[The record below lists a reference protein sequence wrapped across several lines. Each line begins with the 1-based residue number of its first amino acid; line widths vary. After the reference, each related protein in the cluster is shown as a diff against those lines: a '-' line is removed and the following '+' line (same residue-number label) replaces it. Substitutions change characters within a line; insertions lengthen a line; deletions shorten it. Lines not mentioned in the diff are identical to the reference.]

1 MKKAIALT
9 LVLVLCLALAACGS
23 SNSSSSEAPAAEAPA
38 TEAPAA
44 EAPAAEPA
52 APTAAYPSSDTTFV
66 VPAKAGGG
74 MVEAVVSGERRVL
87 SVTIDPEVCDPEDT
101 EMLGDLVAAAVNAA
115 LEAANADY
123 ESEMGKITGG
133 MDLGGLM

>member
-1 MKKAIALT
+1 MKARLPEGYGKQSQKQMLDRLNRMQADM
-9 LVLVLCLALAACGS
+9 
-23 SNSSSSEAPAAEAPA
+23 EAKQNELH
-38 TEAPAA
+38 EKQ
-44 EAPAAEPA
+44 
-52 APTAAYPSSDTTFV
+52 YS
-66 VPAKAGGG
+66 AKAGGG